1 MYPRG
6 SVMLVLAFSMEIV
19 KYGSNFWKY
28 KKWYNYQTLCPLF
41 ISHSASLNFV
51 DPSFPSTKFLLSLR
65 NFSSAS
71 HSISQLFV
79 LSVCSSLYGISSNIR
94 YVGIPEG
101 PTLALLLYFAE
112 WLNLFI
118 WINFNFYVNSSK
130 ILAPVIHILFANI

>member
-1 MYPRG
+1 MGHLAYHFMYPRD

-79 LSVCSSLYGISSNIR
+79 LSVCSSLMEYHQILDMLVFLRVPPLLSFFILLNDLICSYGLTSTFMSI
-94 YVGIPEG
+94 
-101 PTLALLLYFAE
+101 ALK
-112 WLNLFI
+112 
-118 WINFNFYVNSSK
+118 S
-130 ILAPVIHILFANI
+130 